1 MEYLPVFLNLRDRL
15 TLVVGAGAVAA
26 RKIDLL
32 LKAQA
37 RVRVVAPTLNA
48 DVASLRDAGRI
59 QYIAAPFAPEYFSD
73 VAFAI
78 AATDSTAVNQAVA
91 NAGAARGV
99 FVNVVDE
106 TESSTAIMPAIVDRS
121 PIVVAIGTSALS
133 PTLARRLR
141 AQLEAM
147 LPERLSDL
155 ARWSGEVRER
165 VSRALP
171 DLNRRRRFWDQLF
184 AGNIASAVLAGRR
197 READTMLDEQLRDAG
212 GSGAVT
218 GEVYL
223 IGAGPGDPDLLTLRA
238 LQLLSQADV
247 VLYDR
252 LVSRAVLERVRRDA
266 ECVFVGKE
274 TGEPAQQQ
282 RINELLV
289 QLARAGKRV
298 ARLKGGD
305 PFVFGRG
312 GEELEVLAA
321 HEIPCIV
328 VPGITAALGAAA
340 SASLPL
346 THRRLAHSVTF
357 VSGHQAHESDSDW
370 GFFADPRHTVVFYMG
385 VAQLPAIV
393 QRLRAAGAAVTH
405 PMALI
410 EQATLPQERV
420 VRGRLGDIV
429 ALAAQHR
436 IGPPALLITGD
447 AAAFAPGEPLNGL
460 RREDDATARAG
471 V

>member
-266 ECVFVGKE
+266 HCIDVGKQSGKHRVTQE
-274 TGEPAQQQ
+274 
-282 RINELLV
+282 RIHALL
-289 QLARAGKRV
+289 LEHARAGKRV

-305 PFVFGRG
+305 PFIFGRG
-312 GEELEVLAA
+312 GEEIDLLQQAG
-321 HEIPCIV
+321 IPVFV
-328 VPGITAALGAAA
+328 VPGVTAALGAAA
-340 SASLPL
+340 AACVPL
-346 THRRLAHSVTF
+346 TQRGVAPSVTL
-357 VSGHQAHESDSDW
+357 VTATGEGAAELNWPALAAASQ
-370 GFFADPRHTVVFYMG
+370 TVVFYMG
-385 VAQLPAIV
+385 VAQLPRIVEHLRAHGAPADRPVAIV
-393 QRLRAAGAAVTH
+393 ERASLPDQRVIAGSLGNIGELA
-405 PMALI
+405 
-410 EQATLPQERV
+410 QRSQV
-420 VRGRLGDIV
+420 V
-429 ALAAQHR
+429 A
-436 IGPPALLITGD
+436 PALLIVGEVASRAAQTAQQLQTRLTTGV
-447 AAAFAPGEPLNGL
+447 GK
-460 RREDDATARAG
+460 T
-471 V
+471 